1 MEGERLYERYREL
14 QQYVD
19 WTDAD
24 IDRITSAFATVKAR
38 LPGLI
43 DDFYQEIERHPNA
56 RQVITGGDEQVQRLK
71 QTLLR
76 WLEDLFS
83 GNYGPD
89 FVARRWKI
97 AWRHVEIGLDQVYPN
112 VALTRL
118 RKGLIRSLVENWSG
132 DADQLT
138 ATVESLNTLIELDLA
153 IIQDAYQAE
162 HVDRLQRTE
171 RMAAIGQVS
180 GGVAH
185 ELRNP
190 LNAVKTSVYYL
201 RNAKQPSPEKVEEH
215 LERIDRQVTMA
226 DAVITTLSSFAK
238 MPVPARKELVLA
250 EIVDRVL
257 KDVSLPGSIEVETQ
271 ISDDL
276 PKVLADG
283 EQLQIVFRNLVQNA
297 RDAMPDGG
305 RLVVKARND
314 EDRVE
319 VDVTD
324 TGIGI
329 AKEHLARIL
338 EPLYST
344 KARGIGLGLAITRS
358 ILDKNGGALLV
369 QSEQGKG
376 STFTVRLEAVGSK
389 GN

>member
-283 EQLQIVFRNLVQNA
+283 EQLQIVFRNLVRNA

>member
-1 MEGERLYERYREL
+1 VEGERLYERYREL

-283 EQLQIVFRNLVQNA
+283 EQLQIVFRNLVRNA